1 MFSGQDV
8 VALRQKTGAGILD
21 CKKALTECD
30 GDMDKAIDFLREKG
44 IASAA
49 KKAGRIAAEG
59 VVESYIHM
67 GGKIG
72 VLVELNCETDFVAR
86 GEEFHA
92 LAHEIALQIA
102 AQKPFYVTREEVPA
116 EVLEKEREILTEQ
129 ARNEGKPEQIIAKM
143 VEGRLVKYYE
153 DFCLVDQKYIKDPD
167 KTIGQ
172 LIIEATA
179 KIGEKI
185 TIRRFTRYEMGEGL
199 EKRSNDFEAEVKA
212 QMQK

>member
-21 CKKALTECD
+21 CKKALTESD

-59 VVESYIHM
+59 IVESYIHM

-102 AQKPFYVTREEVPA
+102 AQKPLYVTREEVPQ
-116 EVLEKEREILTEQ
+116 EVLDKEREILTEQ
-129 ARNEGKPEQIIAKM
+129 ARNEGKPEQIIARM

-153 DFCLVDQKYIKDPD
+153 DFCLLDQKYVKDMD

-185 TIRRFTRYEMGEGL
+185 SVRRFTRYEMGEGL
-199 EKRSNDFEAEVKA
+199 EKRSNDFEAEVMA
-212 QMQK
+212 QTQK

>member
-102 AQKPFYVTREEVPA
+102 AQKPLYVTREEVPA

>member
-1 MFSGQDV
+1 
-8 VALRQKTGAGILD
+8 
-21 CKKALTECD
+21 
-30 GDMDKAIDFLREKG
+30 
-44 IASAA
+44 
-49 KKAGRIAAEG
+49 
-59 VVESYIHM
+59 M

-102 AQKPFYVTREEVPA
+102 AQKPLYVTREEVPA